1 VNRQKVGRIA
11 GDVGPSEFGKSEPG
25 AETVSV
31 IVPGYVERAVKR
43 KMKTVSERKSF
54 PMFIYKDGL
63 PGNDELLLV

>member
-1 VNRQKVGRIA
+1 
-11 GDVGPSEFGKSEPG
+11 
-25 AETVSV
+25 
-31 IVPGYVERAVKR
+31 VPGYVERAVKR